1 MRIVF
6 IGCVKSSE
14 IFLKKLVELKADIVG
29 VVTKAE
35 SEFNADFVDVGKM
48 CREYA
53 IDYIY
58 VGNVNEKK

>member
-14 IFLKKLVELKADIVG
+14 IFLRKLIEIKADLVG

-35 SEFNADFVDVGKM
+35 YAFNADFCDLGSI
-48 CREYA
+48 CR
-53 IDYIY
+53 
-58 VGNVNEKK
+58 